1 LTGRLKPRPFKARAA
16 EFRAVVFI
24 KPVSENKQFRGKVA
38 LITGASQG
46 IGLAIAG
53 ALAAEGCNVVIS
65 GRKQSTLNRAA
76 RQLAKFG
83 VQVLPQVC
91 DVRDERAVAALPAA
105 VKKTF
110 GRLDILINNAGVAN
124 ESLPVAKLPV
134 EAWRQAIDTNLT
146 GTFLVTKAALPLMK
160 RGSVILNNLSVAAKT
175 AFPNMAGYV
184 AAKHGALGL
193 TKTLREELR
202 PKGIRVIALMLGAVD
217 TDIWESFWSGAPRK
231 KMMSPETVARAVVD
245 ALRLPDNSTVEELV
259 IRPTVGAL

>member
-1 LTGRLKPRPFKARAA
+1 MASRL
-16 EFRAVVFI
+16 
-24 KPVSENKQFRGKVA
+24 RGKVA

-46 IGLAIAG
+46 IGLAIG
-53 ALAAEGCNVVIS
+53 RALAVEGCHLIIS
-65 GRKQSTLNRAA
+65 GRKQSTLNQAA
-76 RQLAKFG
+76 MQLAKFR
-83 VQVLPQVC
+83 VQVLPVEC
-91 DVRDERAVAALPAA
+91 DVRDEDAVAGMVAA
-105 VKKTF
+105 SRRKF
-110 GRLDILINNAGVAN
+110 RRLDILINNAGVAN
-124 ESLPVAKLPV
+124 ESFPVAKLPV

-160 RGSVILNNLSVAAKT
+160 CGGTILNNLSVAAKT

-217 TDIWESFWSGAPRK
+217 TDIWDSFWPGAPRK
-231 KMMSPETVARAVVD
+231 KMMSAETVARVVVD

-259 IRPTVGAL
+259 IRPTAGTL